1 MLGETQAARP
11 STPWRKTR
19 IFHWVCFGVVV
30 LIACLSFVMLCV
42 LLYAPSTKE
51 DTRNVRAY
59 GTIQATAAIV
69 AWIASV
75 ENMAW
80 SLFVAIKHP
89 RCLGGHVVRL
99 PVQDRKTSS
108 PVSVANIQRYMYT
121 NRLQHPTLLLITG
134 TTFWSI
140 SNCLIAVEISLVCLV
155 TNFAVLGGTIFNI
168 SLIAGGSIRVLGAL
182 SRIMYWAAIVIF
194 CFRWTSIQKEGGLG
208 RENDEALD
216 SLNKKEEEVTE
227 TEFQTVWYEA
237 DSKAFVA
244 ELPGDYNQVCE
255 AESHQIAEM
264 GSSEKYELADF
275 ESLDLKDTKGPVA
288 ETAKI

>member
-1 MLGETQAARP
+1 MSYVHP
-11 STPWRKTR
+11 SNTR
-19 IFHWVCFGVVV
+19 RQT
-30 LIACLSFVMLCV
+30 LLS
-42 LLYAPSTKE
+42 LL
-51 DTRNVRAY
+51 
-59 GTIQATAAIV
+59 Q
-69 AWIASV
+69 
-75 ENMAW
+75 
-80 SLFVAIKHP
+80 
-89 RCLGGHVVRL
+89 
-99 PVQDRKTSS
+99 
-108 PVSVANIQRYMYT
+108 IQRCMDT
-121 NRLQHPTLLLITG
+121 NWLQHPTLLLITA

-140 SNCLIAVEISLVCLV
+140 SNCLIAVEIILLCLV
-155 TNFAVLGGTIFNI
+155 SNFDVLLGTIFNI
-168 SLIAGGSIRVLGAL
+168 SLIAGGSMRVLGAL

-275 ESLDLKDTKGPVA
+275 ESLDLKDKKGPVA